1 MSSTSE
7 TRERLRQKL
16 RTRAALLAAARELV
30 AQGKTPTLAQAADA
44 AMVSRATAYRYFPT
58 QEALLVELPL
68 DIAAP
73 TVAALFGE
81 GAPSDPED
89 RAALVQNALYDLARD
104 HETEFRLFLR
114 SSLLRSLAPTD
125 GRRDPFR
132 GARRLDLLDEALAP
146 LADELPAEEI
156 EQLRTTLSIL
166 VGVESMVVLRDVLR
180 LDHNDARAAGEWA
193 VRQMVRNARRRA
205 HDEDTAERRSAPRQ
219 SSSRRTRTRR

>member
-1 MSSTSE
+1 MESYDEICTVNGVMSSTGES
-7 TRERLRQKL
+7 RERLRQKL
-16 RTRAALLAAARELV
+16 RTRRALLTAARELV
-30 AQGKTPTLAQAADA
+30 AEGQAPTLQEVAER

-68 DIAAP
+68 DVAAP
-73 TVAALFGE
+73 TVASLFGPD
-81 GAPSDPED
+81 APSDPED

-114 SSLLRSLAPTD
+114 SALLRSLADTD
-125 GRRDPFR
+125 AKHDPFR

-156 EQLRTTLSIL
+156 EQLRTALSML

-180 LDHNDARAAGEWA
+180 LDHDQARAAGERG
-193 VRQMVRNARRRA
+193 VRDIVRAARRSGRGNA
-205 HDEDTAERRSAPRQ
+205 DPDQRP
-219 SSSRRTRTRR
+219 